1 MKFLLP
7 RHITLPF
14 YNVEDL
20 RARLGWHIN
29 LRWIAILG
37 VLSSVP
43 ISQEMFIYNISYEA
57 IIYITV
63 IMLFVN
69 LVYFFFY
76 RYMPLISEIQEMIYA
91 EIQVITDLI
100 ILSFLIH
107 YSGGIDNPFYSL
119 YLVPT
124 ILSGIIFPGRLL
136 PFLNATI
143 SALLLSIWTFAEYSG
158 LTESYELGQE
168 RVSISRVITS
178 MSAFYLVNFVGI
190 YIIYNF
196 MQRYRLLKSVIDEKN
211 LQLERSM
218 EERNKAYRFAAHELK
233 APLTAIKSTLDVI
246 TSLYGNALSQD
257 ITALIGRTE
266 TRSTQALD
274 MIKELIVITQYNL
287 GVEQI
292 HTERIEFVSWM
303 KECVELQSSYAELKS
318 IRLQFINP
326 RRHIEVEIDKSGMER
341 VVSNLVSN
349 ALRYTNSGG
358 CVTVEP
364 FIKTDEFGFSVKDTG
379 IGIAP
384 EEIKNIFNEFYR
396 SKQARQMEKFGTG
409 LGLNMVNEIVKRNG
423 GTVKVVSK
431 PDEGSTFTVTI
442 PFEADE
448 TAQANEEEIR
458 KLFLF
463 E

>member
-7 RHITLPF
+7 KHITLPF
-14 YNVEDL
+14 YNVDDL

-29 LRWIAILG
+29 LRWIAIIG

-43 ISQEMFIYNISYEA
+43 ISKELFIFNIPYSA

-63 IMLFVN
+63 IMLIVN

-76 RYMPLISEIQEMIYA
+76 RYMPLVSEIREMIYA

-124 ILSGIIFPGRLL
+124 ILSGIIFPGRLI
-136 PFLNATI
+136 PFLNATV

-158 LTESYELGQE
+158 ITGSYKLGQE
-168 RVSISRVITS
+168 PVSISRLITS
-178 MSAFYLVNFVGI
+178 ISAFYLVNFVGI

-196 MQRYRLLKSVIDEKN
+196 IQRYRLLKSVIDEKN
-211 LQLERSM
+211 LQLERSI
-218 EERNKAYRFAAHELK
+218 EDRNKAYRFAAHELK

-246 TSLYGNALSQD
+246 AGLYGSTLNPD
-257 ITALIGRTE
+257 VIDLIGRTE
-266 TRSTQALD
+266 RRSTQALD

-292 HTERIEFVSWM
+292 HTESVEFVSWL
-303 KECVELQSSYAELKS
+303 KECVDLQSPNAEVKS
-318 IRLQFINP
+318 IRLQFLNP
-326 RRHIEVEIDKSGMER
+326 CKHIEVEIDKTGMER

-349 ALRYTNSGG
+349 ALRYTNIGG
-358 CVTVEP
+358 CVTIEP
-364 FIKTDEFGFSVKDTG
+364 FIKTDGFGFTVKDTG
-379 IGIAP
+379 IGIAA
-384 EEIKNIFNEFYR
+384 EDIKNIFNEFYR
-396 SKQARQMEKFGTG
+396 TKEARQMEKFGTG

-423 GTVKVVSK
+423 GTVKVISK
-431 PDEGSTFTVTI
+431 PAEGSIFTVTI
-442 PFEADE
+442 PFEPDE
-448 TAQANEEEIR
+448 PALANEEEIR